1 MNHLIIDPAQRVVL
15 KRLYKAALQ
24 RLPTGAATAV
34 LGRIS
39 CDLGAKNR
47 RGDRPFGRVAIMQA
61 G

>member
-1 MNHLIIDPAQRVVL
+1 
-15 KRLYKAALQ
+15 
-24 RLPTGAATAV
+24 V

-39 CDLGAKNR
+39 RDLGAMNR